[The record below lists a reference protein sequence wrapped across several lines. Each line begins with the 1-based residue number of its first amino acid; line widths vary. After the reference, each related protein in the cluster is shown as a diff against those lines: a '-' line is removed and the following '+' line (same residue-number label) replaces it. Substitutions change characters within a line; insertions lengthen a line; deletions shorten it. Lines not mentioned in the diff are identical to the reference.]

1 MSRSARRRLCSVPPP
16 YQPPT
21 DGPCPRRQDNLVV
34 QQAAAAFQMSPRFLV
49 ETALC
54 SFMKD
59 TTVLESFDRI
69 ALVEANLAYTAKLN
83 ALAEQGERVKRERGL
98 QIDTSLIETAK
109 KVSDKVLAFSMNVMK
124 QRKEVLELRD
134 KKSADLKELERQSV
148 IGIAG
153 LEIDI
158 GREHETPIKKVKA
171 VIEQY
176 DKATTKLDNLVQTVV
191 ELIIDLNDRTAK
203 GQMRNAFDEAFS
215 KCGPDELDPKIA
227 GAVKLLLNTPTD
239 DAVAQAQSPA
249 QLGAAAAEVAATED
263 DDKENDDGGPPPS
276 LKRLA
281 TPPAQE
287 RAPKRVA
294 TC

>member
-1 MSRSARRRLCSVPPP
+1 M
-16 YQPPT
+16 
-21 DGPCPRRQDNLVV
+21 

-49 ETALC
+49 ETAL
-54 SFMKD
+54 D
-59 TTVLESFDRI
+59 TFSQDKTVLDSFDRI
-69 ALVEANLAYTAKLN
+69 ALVKANFAYTAELN
-83 ALAEQGERVKRERGL
+83 ALAEEGERIKMERDL
-98 QIDTSLIETAK
+98 QIDTSLIEATK
-109 KVSDKVLAFSMNVMK
+109 KLSEKIFAFSIDVMK

-249 QLGAAAAEVAATED
+249 QLGAAAAEVAACE
-263 DDKENDDGGPPPS
+263 DKENYDGSPPPS
-276 LKRLA
+276 LKRPA
-281 TPPAQE
+281 TPLAQE
-287 RAPKRVA
+287 RALKKAA
-294 TC
+294 TTF